1 MAEFFAGVLIIAGGL
16 FAVIA
21 AAGILRLPDV
31 LVRMH
36 ASTKAGTLGCGLILL
51 AVAIHF
57 GETSAT
63 ARAFATIVFLFLTA
77 PIAAQMIGRAAYR
90 TGVQL
95 QTTIDELGRRPDR
108 GRR

>member
-51 AVAIHF
+51 AEMDRH
-57 GETSAT
+57 GE
-63 ARAFATIVFLFLTA
+63 
-77 PIAAQMIGRAAYR
+77 Q
-90 TGVQL
+90 
-95 QTTIDELGRRPDR
+95 D
-108 GRR
+108 